1 MVIQPVEFWFSCGES
16 LCLHTVKLN
25 AWVVNAARGAFAP
38 TAFVGDLPAGVDVL
52 YVIETAPE
60 RPQRAL
66 ALHPHALRYSI
77 LPAYRR
83 YYVDIEGSY
92 ESYLCKFS
100 NKTRQTWRRK
110 LTKLER
116 ASGGH
121 VCWRAFR
128 RAEEMPEFHRLARQV
143 AKTTYQE
150 KLYNSG
156 ILDVPAFRDQ
166 LKRNAGADL
175 IRGYVLFLNQQPIAY
190 YYCYAIDDVLVS
202 SKLGYDPDFAQ
213 VSPGT
218 VLFHLIL
225 ETLFGGDRFRQFDFG
240 RGEFAYKEH
249 YATTHL
255 RCVDAFYFPRTA
267 ENLAFAASHFGT
279 ALLSRS
285 VSRSLAAIGVKDTV
299 KRGLRNFAAWRRG
312 ALHPVSLDGDGAP

>member
-1 MVIQPVEFWFSCGES
+1 MVIHPVEFWFSCGGS
-16 LCLHTVKLN
+16 LCIRTVKLN
-25 AWVVNAARGAFAP
+25 ALVVNADRGDLPP
-38 TAFVGDLPAGVDVL
+38 TAFVPKLPAGVDLV
-52 YVIETAPE
+52 YTIETAPE
-60 RPQRAL
+60 HPRRAL
-66 ALHPHALRYSI
+66 ALLPHALRYAI
-77 LPAYRR
+77 FPAYRR
-83 YYVDIEGSY
+83 YYVDIEGGY
-92 ESYLCKFS
+92 DSYLRKFS
-100 NKTRQTWRRK
+100 SKTRQTWRRK

-116 ASGGH
+116 ASGDH
-121 VCWRAFR
+121 VRWRAFR
-128 RAEEMPEFHRLARQV
+128 RAEEMSEFHRLACQV

-156 ILDVPAFRDQ
+156 ILDTPAFRN
-166 LKRNAGADL
+166 LLERNAASDL

-202 SKLGYDPDFAQ
+202 SKIGYDPKFAQ
-213 VSPGT
+213 LSPGT

-249 YATTHL
+249 YATKEL

-267 ENLAFAASHFGT
+267 QNLAFATAHFGT

-285 VSRSLAAIGVKDTV
+285 ISRSLAAIGAKNAA
-299 KRGLRNFAAWRRG
+299 KRGLRNLAARRRG
-312 ALHPVSLDGDGAP
+312 ALHPASLDEGGGS